1 MLLPATC
8 LFSSILLLISS
19 AGSVQA
25 RAVVGLG
32 PTSTSA
38 ASPYNALYNV
48 KQRIKYDPLK
58 HSEHIENMQNTRN
71 NEEHKQQSNIIR
83 YAPSKTVS
91 TRADKFSSSTKVL
104 GWLPWSSRIE
114 GPNFEIEQKEAVS
127 KLSTQSKNFE
137 IHPPS
142 DRQPEIE
149 QKEEVSKLST
159 HSKNLEIHPPSDKQ
173 PVDEEHIE
181 NRQNTRPEEHKQQS
195 NIIRY
200 TPSKTVSTQ
209 SDKVSSSMLPTKTN
223 IDDEALEWT
232 PWSSRSERLEV
243 DILSPEY
250 RQPVDEKKGERYVDS
265 RT

>member
-1 MLLPATC
+1 M
-8 LFSSILLLISS
+8 
-19 AGSVQA
+19 
-25 RAVVGLG
+25 VGLG
-32 PTSTSA
+32 PLSSSA
-38 ASPYNALYNV
+38 APPYNALFNV

-58 HSEHIENMQNTRN
+58 HSEHMENMQNTR
-71 NEEHKQQSNIIR
+71 NEEHKQQSNIR

-91 TRADKFSSSTKVL
+91 TRASKFSLSTKVL

-114 GPNFEIEQKEAVS
+114 GPNYEIEQKETVS
-127 KLSTQSKNFE
+127 NLSAQ
-137 IHPPS
+137 
-142 DRQPEIE
+142 
-149 QKEEVSKLST
+149 
-159 HSKNLEIHPPSDKQ
+159 SKNLEIHPPSDKQ